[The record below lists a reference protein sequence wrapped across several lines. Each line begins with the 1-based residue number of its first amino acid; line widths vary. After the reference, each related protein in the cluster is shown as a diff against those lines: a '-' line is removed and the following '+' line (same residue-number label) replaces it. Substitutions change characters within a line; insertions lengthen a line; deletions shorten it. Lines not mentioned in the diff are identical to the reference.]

1 MTRGCVW
8 DRVALQ
14 RPIAE
19 RLKAAVESDKVAH
32 AYLFVGQP
40 GSGTLAMAQ
49 ALACAVLCEDGGCG
63 ACPACVRVWSWSHPD
78 LMRLQPE
85 GAVGYTVDQARELTH
100 DAALRPVF
108 GRRKVYV
115 IEDAD
120 RLGPAAANALLK
132 TIEEP
137 PSSVVMVLLARS
149 YDAVLPTVAS
159 RCQVVRFA
167 PVPEPTAV
175 ALLVERTGA
184 SPEQAKAAL
193 STAGGTL
200 ARAEALLRSPSSLA
214 VRTLVFDTLKRL
226 PFLDGH
232 DVLMAA
238 RDLLAAVR
246 APLEDVKATQAAEL
260 AERREFFGKDA
271 SVKPLEERHKRE
283 LTAREREAID
293 LLLGAAASWI
303 RDALVVGSG
312 REDLAANADEADA
325 IEEVAAVMSPAAA
338 VRALRAVEAA
348 RERVSYNVNPQ
359 LAIEVMLFE
368 LQEVL
373 KCPR

>member
-1 MTRGCVW
+1 MTSGCAW

-14 RPIAE
+14 RPIAK
-19 RLKAAVESDKVAH
+19 RLKAAVESGKVSH

-40 GSGTLAMAQ
+40 GSGTLLMAQ
-49 ALACAVLCEDGGCG
+49 ALACAVLCESGGCG
-63 ACPACVRVWSWSHPD
+63 ACPTCARVWNWSHPD
-78 LMRLQPE
+78 LVRLEPQ
-85 GAVGYTVDQARELTH
+85 GSAGYTVEQARELVH
-100 DAALRPVF
+100 DVGLRPVA
-108 GRRKVYV
+108 GAKKVYV

-120 RLGPAAANALLK
+120 RLGASAANALLK

-137 PSSVVMVLLARS
+137 PPSALLVLLARS
-149 YDAVLPTVAS
+149 YESVLPTVAS

-184 SPEQAKAAL
+184 SPDQARAAL
-193 STAGGTL
+193 AAAGGVL
-200 ARAEALLRSPSSLA
+200 ARAEALLRSPMLLA
-214 VRTLVFDTLKRL
+214 TRVLAFDILKRL
-226 PFLDGH
+226 PYMDGH
-232 DVLMAA
+232 DVLLAA

-246 APLEDVKATQAAEL
+246 APLEDVKAAQAAEI
-260 AERREFFGKDA
+260 AERREYFGTDA
-271 SVKPLEERHKRE
+271 SVKPLEERHRRE
-283 LTAREREAID
+283 LTARERESVA
-293 LLLGAAASWI
+293 LLLGSMASWV
-303 RDALVVGSG
+303 RDALAVGAG

-325 IEEVAAVMSPAAA
+325 IEEVARVMSPAAA
-338 VRALRAVEAA
+338 VRAVRAVEAA

-359 LAIEVMLFE
+359 VAIEAMLFD